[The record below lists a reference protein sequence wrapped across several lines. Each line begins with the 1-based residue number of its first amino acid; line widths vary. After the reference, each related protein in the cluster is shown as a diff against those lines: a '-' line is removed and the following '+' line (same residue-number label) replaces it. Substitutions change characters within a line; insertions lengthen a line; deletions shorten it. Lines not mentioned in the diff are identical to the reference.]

1 MLQLGKIVVS
11 AHQITSCNALI
22 INIAK
27 ILFWLK
33 PGTEIH
39 FRFPAEPHPDRNRHR
54 HKRQAEQGTDNS
66 GTEIEIAFGGRIKPP
81 FRAGGWPK
89 RTPAGQWGRKKFVL
103 AYTKKEGTDCRLFPL
118 SLEVPGG
125 FEPP

>member
-1 MLQLGKIVVS
+1 MRG
-11 AHQITSCNALI
+11 
-22 INIAK
+22 
-27 ILFWLK
+27 
-33 PGTEIH
+33 
-39 FRFPAEPHPDRNRHR
+39 
-54 HKRQAEQGTDNS
+54 AEQGTDNS
-66 GTEIEIAFGGRIKPP
+66 GTVIEIAFGGRMKPP

-103 AYTKKEGTDCRLFPL
+103 AYTKKEGTGCRLFPL